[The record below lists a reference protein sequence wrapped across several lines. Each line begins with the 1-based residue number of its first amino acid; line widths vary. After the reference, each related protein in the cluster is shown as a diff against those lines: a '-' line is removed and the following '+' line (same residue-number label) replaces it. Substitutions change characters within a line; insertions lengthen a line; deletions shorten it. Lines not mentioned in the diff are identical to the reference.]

1 MNTERRETVTTEQ
14 KAIQLLSKIAS
25 AWHGPDE
32 TKSEKVDEAMPEIM
46 TFLESVEECDGFTDT
61 VSK

>member
-1 MNTERRETVTTEQ
+1 MSTERRETVTREQ

-32 TKSEKVDEAMPEIM
+32 TKSETVDEAMPEVM
-46 TFLESVEECDGFTDT
+46 AFLESVED
-61 VSK
+61 